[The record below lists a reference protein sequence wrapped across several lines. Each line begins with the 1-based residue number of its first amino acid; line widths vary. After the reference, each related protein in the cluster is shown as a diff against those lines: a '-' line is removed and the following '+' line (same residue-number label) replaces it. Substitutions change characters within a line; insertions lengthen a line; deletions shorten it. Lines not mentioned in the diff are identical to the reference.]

1 MSKRKKR
8 LLSKPIE
15 TFFGKEAKTINA
27 QLVDAK
33 YPNKITLETVR
44 SWDGTPPDE
53 LVSIIGEENAHNL
66 AKAFHLQ
73 EETIQ
78 LSDEEAFAMI
88 YALESGH
95 TELANEILEDV
106 LFFNAPSIWQEEYSS
121 AKLMMQSVDKDATEA
136 KITMA
141 VSEGN
146 RANKVITVFISLDE
160 DGYVNYSTREGMY
173 LLEMCEDIVSMSAIV
188 RVPDNSKGTIETQC
202 ECCGNKNEKPHFKI
216 GSFIYANDDYLGVSA
231 GDTMDACVTDFE
243 TGDLLELEHG
253 VEYVNTPKIVRKLE
267 KDENIDEYMFK
278 PRISLW

>member
-1 MSKRKKR
+1 MSRRKKK

-15 TFFGKEAKTINA
+15 TFFGKEAKAVNA

-44 SWDGTPPDE
+44 SWDGIPPAE
-53 LVSIIGEENAHNL
+53 LISIIGKEKAFSL
-66 AKAFHLQ
+66 AKAFPLQ

-78 LSDEEAFAMI
+78 LSDEDTLIMMH
-88 YALESGH
+88 ALENGD
-95 TELANEILEDV
+95 TEIANQVLDYV
-106 LFFNAPSIWQEEYSS
+106 LFFNEPCIYSKEYSS

-141 VSEGN
+141 VVEGN
-146 RANKVITVFISLDE
+146 RANKVVTVLISLDE
-160 DGYVNYSTREGMY
+160 DGDVNYSTREGMY

-188 RVPDNSKGTIETQC
+188 RVPDTSKGTIETQC

-216 GSFIYANDDYLGVSA
+216 GSFIYDNDDYLGVSA

-243 TGDLLELEHG
+243 TGDLLSLEHG

-267 KDENIDEYMFK
+267 RSESMDEYAYR